1 MAMKFL
7 QQANSI
13 FKDIDAHQDGQVSFV
28 LDSEHFLFD
37 EHFPGFPVV
46 PASLIME
53 FINLCVAERY
63 TQEGVKFSI
72 SNAKFLNPMVP
83 GNTYTCKFKVRSS
96 EALFFSISDDA
107 GKDYNKGIVSF
118 MSESEVEHAA

>member
-13 FKDIDAHQDGQVSFV
+13 FKDIDAHQDDQVSFV
-28 LDSEHFLFD
+28 LDDEHFLFD
-37 EHFPGFPVV
+37 EHFPGFPVM

-83 GNTYTCKFKVRSS
+83 GNTYTCKFKARSN
-96 EALFFSISDDA
+96 EVLFFSISDDA

-118 MSESEVEHAA
+118 ISKSEVKNAA